1 MPHFGLMDEGKMQPL
16 DAALLRAQLHTR
28 CGRRRIHEGKY
39 PEGISTLY
47 DAVLSGMRW
56 FALKNEA
63 IHEEIHK
70 RGDYFLED
78 DIKLQQLLAE
88 SGAWP
93 DDIDFGKLQDTVYS
107 AIEGNLEGFDPT
119 LFLWQVEEVLTKLGV
134 MPFDEKK
141 LPPEEPKTF

>member
-28 CGRRRIHEGKY
+28 CGRRRIYEGKY
-39 PEGISTLY
+39 PVGISTMY
-47 DAVLSGMRW
+47 DALLSGMRW

-63 IHEEIHK
+63 IHAEIHK
-70 RGDYFLED
+70 RGDYFLEN
-78 DIKLQQLLAE
+78 DIKLQELLAE

-93 DDIDFGKLQDTVYS
+93 NDIDFGKLRDTAYS

-141 LPPEEPKTF
+141 LPPEDPKTF